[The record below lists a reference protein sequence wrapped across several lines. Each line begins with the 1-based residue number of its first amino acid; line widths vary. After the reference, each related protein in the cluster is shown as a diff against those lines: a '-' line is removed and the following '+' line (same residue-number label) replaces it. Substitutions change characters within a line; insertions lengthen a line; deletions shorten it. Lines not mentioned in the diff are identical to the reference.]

1 MNSIIKLQNK
11 MLNGPQV
18 HIPTVHRFTDGIYS
32 REMTVPANVCLVGAK
47 HKTRHFFIISKGK
60 CVINDGETIQTL
72 EAPYHGVTEIGT
84 KRAIT
89 AITELVFTAFHVTD
103 ETDIDKIECDIIEGE
118 GLKIQ
123 NNSGGMLQWFG

>member
-11 MLNGPQV
+11 MLSGPQV
-18 HIPTVHRFTDGIYS
+18 HIPTVHRFSKGIYS
-32 REMTVPANVCLVGAK
+32 REITIPAGVCLVGAK
-47 HKTRHFFIISKGK
+47 HLTQHFFVISQGN
-60 CVINDGETIQTL
+60 CVINDGDSKKL
-72 EAPYHGVTEIGT
+72 YRAPYQGITAPGT

-89 AITELVFTAFHVTD
+89 ALSETVFTTFHVTD
-103 ETDIDKIECDIIEGE
+103 ETDIDKIECDIIEDE